1 MSTATVS
8 ATLDRD
14 EVFVGVV
21 TVASRTASCTCGWA
35 GRRRAV
41 VFLAVHDAWMHCA
54 ADGCWPGVPLVAG
67 R

>member
-1 MSTATVS
+1 
-8 ATLDRD
+8 
-14 EVFVGVV
+14 
-21 TVASRTASCTCGWA
+21 
-35 GRRRAV
+35 V